1 MILRTAATAAMI
13 VAASTALAVEFRH
26 LDGAAIRARFP
37 GMDLT
42 DEVHWRYTFRR
53 DGTLPST
60 ALGRDRIGSWRI
72 EGDRLCMKQGPGMAD
87 CYAVWMSGAK
97 VELRP
102 DNEAIPVEEGVLQRP
117 QGRGRQ

>member
-1 MILRTAATAAMI
+1 MIVRAATMATLI
-13 VAASTALAVEFRH
+13 VAASPAGAAEFRH
-26 LDGAAIRARFP
+26 LDGPAISARFP

-60 ALGRDRIGSWRI
+60 ALGRDRVGSWRVE
-72 EGDRLCMKQGPGMAD
+72 EGRLCMRQGPGMAE
-87 CYAVWMSGAK
+87 CYAVWMSGTK

-102 DNEAIPVEEGVLQRP
+102 DNEALPVEEGVLQRT
-117 QGRGRQ
+117 QGRGRR